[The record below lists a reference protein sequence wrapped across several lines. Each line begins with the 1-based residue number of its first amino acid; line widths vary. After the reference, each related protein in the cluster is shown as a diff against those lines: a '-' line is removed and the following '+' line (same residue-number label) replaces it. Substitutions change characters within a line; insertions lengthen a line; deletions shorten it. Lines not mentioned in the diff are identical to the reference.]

1 MVNLEA
7 VWYRV
12 LQDTSV
18 EHSSI
23 HGPDHWARVERNGLY
38 VAQKTGANQT
48 IVQLFAV
55 FHDCM
60 RWNDDI
66 DPGHGRRGAEYAA
79 QIKDELINI
88 PQDDFDKFYYACE
101 WHTDQIAT
109 SDITIAACWDADRLD
124 IGRVGYILD
133 PQYMNSK
140 PAQEIAKRDD
150 LSPLNRIEIRNWEK
164 LTAGQGHFENNT
176 PTRLNQ

>member
-7 VWYRV
+7 IWSRV
-12 LQDTSV
+12 LEDTSV

-23 HGPDHWARVERNGLY
+23 HGPVHWARVERNGLY

-60 RWNDDI
+60 RLNDGI
-66 DPGHGRRGAEYAA
+66 DPGHGRRGAEYAV
-79 QIKDELINI
+79 QIKDELIHI
-88 PQDDFDKFYYACE
+88 PSDDFDKFYYACE
-101 WHTDQIAT
+101 WHTDQIT
-109 SDITIAACWDADRLD
+109 TDDVTIAACWDADRLD
-124 IGRVGYILD
+124 LQRVGFILD

-140 PAQEIAKRDD
+140 PAQEIAECDD
-150 LSPLNRIEIRNWEK
+150 ISVLDRLEVRNWEK
-164 LTAGQGHFENNT
+164 KLV
-176 PTRLNQ
+176 R

>member
-1 MVNLEA
+1 MDLDA
-7 VWYRV
+7 VWDRV
-12 LQDTSV
+12 LKDTSV

-60 RWNDDI
+60 RQNDDI
-66 DPGHGRRGAEYAA
+66 DPCHGRRGTEYAV

-88 PQDDFDKFYYACE
+88 PSDDFDKLYYACE
-101 WHTDQIAT
+101 WHTDQIT
-109 SDITIAACWDADRLD
+109 TDDVTIAACWDADRLD
-124 IGRVGYILD
+124 LGRVGFILD
-133 PQYMNSK
+133 YRYMNSK
-140 PAQEIAKRDD
+140 PAQEIAKRGDISVLD
-150 LSPLNRIEIRNWEK
+150 RVAVRNWEK
-164 LTAGQGHFENNT
+164 LLV
-176 PTRLNQ
+176 R

>member
-1 MVNLEA
+1 MNLEA
-7 VWYRV
+7 VWDRV
-12 LQDTSV
+12 LKDTSV

-38 VAQKTGANQT
+38 VAQKTGANQM

-60 RWNDDI
+60 RENDHI
-66 DPGHGRRGAEYAA
+66 DPGHGRRGAEYAV

-88 PQDDFDKFYYACE
+88 PSDDFDKFYYACE
-101 WHTDQIAT
+101 WHTDEIT
-109 SDITIAACWDADRLD
+109 TDDVTIAACWDADRLD
-124 IGRVGYILD
+124 LGRVGFILD
-133 PQYMNSK
+133 PLYMNSE

-150 LSPLNRIEIRNWEK
+150 ISVLDRIEVRNWEK
-164 LTAGQGHFENNT
+164 LVC
-176 PTRLNQ
+176 RSSVR

>member
-12 LQDTSV
+12 LKDTSV
-18 EHSSI
+18 AHSSI

-38 VAQKTGANQT
+38 VAQKTGADKI

-60 RWNDDI
+60 RQNDDI
-66 DPGHGRRGAEYAA
+66 DPGHGRRGAEYAV
-79 QIKDELINI
+79 QIKNELINI
-88 PQDDFDKFYYACE
+88 PSDDFDKFYYACE
-101 WHTDQIAT
+101 WHTDQRT
-109 SDITIAACWDADRLD
+109 TDDVTIAACWDADRLD

-150 LSPLNRIEIRNWEK
+150 IRVLDRVEARNWEK
-164 LTAGQGHFENNT
+164 LVCRSNV
-176 PTRLNQ
+176 R

>member
-1 MVNLEA
+1 MVDLEA

-12 LQDTSV
+12 LKDTSV
-18 EHSSI
+18 AHSSI

-38 VAQKTGANQT
+38 VAQKTGANKI

-60 RWNDDI
+60 RQNDYI
-66 DPGHGRRGAEYAA
+66 DPGHGHRGAEYAV

-88 PQDDFDKFYYACE
+88 PSDDFDKFYYACE
-101 WHTDQIAT
+101 WHTDKRT
-109 SDITIAACWDADRLD
+109 TDDVTVAACWDADRLD

-150 LSPLNRIEIRNWEK
+150 LTPLNRIEVRNWVE
-164 LTAGQGHFENNT
+164 LTYEEA
-176 PTRLNQ
+176 LL

>member
-1 MVNLEA
+1 MVDLEA

-12 LQDTSV
+12 LEDTSV

-60 RWNDDI
+60 RQNDHV
-66 DPGHGRRGAEYAA
+66 DPGHGRRGAEYAV
-79 QIKDELINI
+79 QIKNELIHI
-88 PQDDFDKFYYACE
+88 PSDDFDKFYYACE
-101 WHTDQIAT
+101 WHTDQVAI
-109 SDITIAACWDADRLD
+109 DDVTISTCWDADRLD
-124 IGRVGYILD
+124 LGRVGFILD

-140 PAQEIAKRDD
+140 PAQKIAKRDD
-150 LSPLNRIEIRNWEK
+150 MSVLDRVAVRNWEK
-164 LTAGQGHFENNT
+164 LVCRSNV
-176 PTRLNQ
+176 R

>member
-1 MVNLEA
+1 MVDLEA

-12 LQDTSV
+12 LKDTSV

-38 VAQKTGANQT
+38 VAQKTGANKI

-60 RWNDDI
+60 RQNDDI

-101 WHTDQIAT
+101 WHTDQVAT

-133 PQYMNSK
+133 PRYMNSE
-140 PAQEIAKRDD
+140 PAQEIAERDD
-150 LSPLNRIEIRNWEK
+150 LSPLNRIEVRNWMK
-164 LTAGQGHFENNT
+164 LTYEANALKTLRNF
-176 PTRLNQ
+176 

>member
-1 MVNLEA
+1 MVDLEA

-18 EHSSI
+18 EHFSI

-38 VAQKTGANQT
+38 VAQKTGANKI

-60 RWNDDI
+60 RQNDHI
-66 DPGHGRRGAEYAA
+66 DPGHGYRGAEYAV

-101 WHTDQIAT
+101 WHTDKRT
-109 SDITIAACWDADRLD
+109 TDDVTVAACWDADRLD

-133 PQYMNSK
+133 PQYMNSE

-150 LSPLNRIEIRNWEK
+150 LTPLNRIEVRNWMK
-164 LTAGQGHFENNT
+164 LTYEANA
-176 PTRLNQ
+176 

>member
-7 VWYRV
+7 VWYQV
-12 LQDTSV
+12 LKETSV
-18 EHSSI
+18 KHSSI

-60 RWNDDI
+60 RQNENI
-66 DPGHGRRGAEYAA
+66 DPGHGLRGAEYAV

-88 PQDDFDKFYYACE
+88 PSDDFDKFYYACE
-101 WHTDQIAT
+101 WHTDQIKT
-109 SDITIAACWDADRLD
+109 DDVTVAACWDADRLD
-124 IGRVGYILD
+124 IGRVGFILH
-133 PQYMNSK
+133 PLYMNSK

-150 LSPLNRIEIRNWEK
+150 ISVLDCIEVRNWEQ
-164 LTAGQGHFENNT
+164 LVC
-176 PTRLNQ
+176 RSDIR

>member
-7 VWYRV
+7 VWDRV
-12 LQDTSV
+12 LKDTSV

-60 RWNDDI
+60 RQNDHI
-66 DPGHGRRGAEYAA
+66 DPGHGRRGAEYAV
-79 QIKDELINI
+79 QLKDELINI
-88 PQDDFDKFYYACE
+88 SSDDFDKFYYACE
-101 WHTDQIAT
+101 WHTDEIET
-109 SDITIAACWDADRLD
+109 DDVTIAACWDADRLD
-124 IGRVGYILD
+124 LGRVGFILD
-133 PQYMNSK
+133 PLYMNSE
-140 PAQEIAKRDD
+140 PAQEIAERDD
-150 LSPLNRIEIRNWEK
+150 ISVLDRIEVRNWEK
-164 LTAGQGHFENNT
+164 LVCGSIEESQK
-176 PTRLNQ
+176 

>member
-12 LQDTSV
+12 LKDTPV
-18 EHSSI
+18 AYYSI
-23 HGPDHWARVERNGLY
+23 HGPEHWARVERNGLY
-38 VAQKTGANQT
+38 VAQKTEANKT

-60 RWNDDI
+60 RWNDAV
-66 DPGHGRRGAEYAA
+66 DPGHGHRGAEYAV

-88 PQDDFDKFYYACE
+88 PPDDFDKFYYACE
-101 WHTDQIAT
+101 WHTDKRT
-109 SDITIAACWDADRLD
+109 TDDVTVAACWDADRLD

-133 PQYMNSK
+133 PQFMNSK
-140 PAQEIAKRDD
+140 PAQEIAKHNE
-150 LSPLNRIEIRNWEK
+150 LSPLDRIEVRNWEK
-164 LTAGQGHFENNT
+164 LVLGSSDF
-176 PTRLNQ
+176 

>member
-12 LQDTSV
+12 LKDTPV
-18 EHSSI
+18 AYYSI
-23 HGPDHWARVERNGLY
+23 HGPEHWARVERNGLY
-38 VAQKTGANQT
+38 VAQKTEADKT

-60 RWNDDI
+60 RWNDAV
-66 DPGHGRRGAEYAA
+66 DPGHGHRGAEYAV

-88 PQDDFDKFYYACE
+88 PPDDFDKFYYACE
-101 WHTDQIAT
+101 WHTDKQT
-109 SDITIAACWDADRLD
+109 TDDITIAACWDADRLD

-133 PQYMNSK
+133 PQFMNSK
-140 PAQEIAKRDD
+140 PAQEIAKHNE
-150 LSPLNRIEIRNWEK
+150 LSPLDRIKVRNWEK
-164 LTAGQGHFENNT
+164 LVLGSSDF
-176 PTRLNQ
+176 

>member
-7 VWYRV
+7 VWGQV
-12 LQDTSV
+12 LQDTPV
-18 EHSSI
+18 KYYSI

-38 VAQKTGANQT
+38 VAQKTGANKT

-60 RWNDDI
+60 RLNDHV

-79 QIKDELINI
+79 QIKDELIDI
-88 PQDDFDKFYYACE
+88 PQNDFDKFYYACE
-101 WHTDQIAT
+101 WHTDKVGVD
-109 SDITIAACWDADRLD
+109 DITIAACWDADRLD
-124 IGRVGYILD
+124 IDRVGYRLD

-150 LSPLNRIEIRNWEK
+150 LSPLNRIEVRNWEK
-164 LTAGQGHFENNT
+164 LTCKSGTLPE
-176 PTRLNQ
+176 